1 MTNTFNISTLSNKV
15 VCVQF
20 KNLDKLLKKR
30 KNDIIVTIIMIRSHF
45 IVINQ

>member
-1 MTNTFNISTLSNKV
+1 MTNTCNISTLSNKV

-20 KNLDKLLKKR
+20 KNLDNVLSKR
-30 KNDIIVTIIMIRSHF
+30 KNDIIVTIIIIRSHL